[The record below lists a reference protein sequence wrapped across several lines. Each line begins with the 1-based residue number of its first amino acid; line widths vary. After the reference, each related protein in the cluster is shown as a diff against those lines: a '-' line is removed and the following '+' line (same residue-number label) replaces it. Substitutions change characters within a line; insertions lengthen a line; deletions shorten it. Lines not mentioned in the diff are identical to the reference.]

1 MKHIKVSLFL
11 LSLCLLTA
19 CTGNQESNKDI
30 MTTNETHIETG
41 IIAEQ
46 VLAGETSEIH
56 YSYYL
61 PKTYDENKQ
70 YPLMMIM
77 PGYDMMWF
85 GEDSSG
91 SNISWNGF
99 QAWTKLDED
108 MIVVSAQLTDWQ
120 ETSANQAIELTEYF
134 IDNFTVNLK
143 RVYAGGYSAGGETMS
158 QAVSMRPDLYSAY
171 LHGASK
177 WDVDYAS
184 VAENKVAVYIF
195 MAAGDEYYGSDEAR
209 NAYQNLHD
217 AYVQMGLSEDEIE
230 EVLQVEI
237 PDNWYYV
244 KKKDS

>member
-46 VLAGETSEIH
+46 VLAGETGEIH

-108 MIVVSAQLTDWQ
+108 MIVVSAQLT
-120 ETSANQAIELTEYF
+120 
-134 IDNFTVNLK
+134 V
-143 RVYAGGYSAGGETMS
+143 
-158 QAVSMRPDLYSAY
+158 
-171 LHGASK
+171 
-177 WDVDYAS
+177 
-184 VAENKVAVYIF
+184 
-195 MAAGDEYYGSDEAR
+195 
-209 NAYQNLHD
+209 
-217 AYVQMGLSEDEIE
+217 
-230 EVLQVEI
+230 
-237 PDNWYYV
+237 
-244 KKKDS
+244 